1 MVRVTV
7 WGENVH
13 ERDEPE
19 VRERYPEGMHG
30 AIAAGLTELLGRR
43 RSRLAPRRSTSPS
56 TGCRRR

>member
-13 ERDEPE
+13 EQREPE

-30 AIAAGLTELLGRR
+30 AIAAGLSELLGDQV
-43 RSRLAPRRSTSPS
+43 RSGPRRSTSPITAS
-56 TGCRRR
+56 RRR